1 MVALVTQLV
10 ADLQR
15 EGLPQCHWKG
25 GAALAAGLRGER
37 DLDFL
42 VPPEAFVRAEAV
54 LGACGFVAARS
65 RFGAD
70 APGTAHHFGFQPG
83 LERLLHVHLH
93 DRVLSGEDLI
103 TSHALP
109 FGEAMLASPRFA
121 DGVRIPT
128 PALETALTVLKHAIR
143 WGSLP
148 DRLAAHLRPRN
159 ERDALRQLLTETN
172 IANAAAI
179 VATSCPAVDVACF
192 EACAR
197 VLREAGGGARERRQL
212 SARVRRALE
221 PFRTP
226 SGKRRWR
233 SYVSALEARVRRL
246 LDGDRRDKA
255 LRGEGV
261 SIAFLGSAAAERAS
275 RVSEIARW
283 LGQAFAVRVA
293 AATAAAGPFPGE
305 IVLVDGEPARG
316 CAAERID
323 LHETQAGDALRR
335 CVWDAL

>member
-1 MVALVTQLV
+1 
-10 ADLQR
+10 
-15 EGLPQCHWKG
+15 
-25 GAALAAGLRGER
+25 
-37 DLDFL
+37 
-42 VPPEAFVRAEAV
+42 
-54 LGACGFVAARS
+54 
-65 RFGAD
+65 
-70 APGTAHHFGFQPG
+70 
-83 LERLLHVHLH
+83 
-93 DRVLSGEDLI
+93 
-103 TSHALP
+103 
-109 FGEAMLASPRFA
+109 
-121 DGVRIPT
+121 
-128 PALETALTVLKHAIR
+128 
-143 WGSLP
+143 
-148 DRLAAHLRPRN
+148 LAAHLRPRN

-172 IANAAAI
+172 IAEAAAI

-197 VLREAGGGARERRQL
+197 VLREGGGGRERRQLSARERRQLSARERRQL

-323 LHETQAGDALRR
+323 LHETPSGEALRR
-335 CVWDAL
+335 RVWQAL

>member
-10 ADLQR
+10 AELQR
-15 EGLPQCHWKG
+15 EGIPHCHWKG
-25 GAALAAGLRGER
+25 GAALAAGLRGDR

-42 VPPEAFVRAEAV
+42 VPPEAFARAEAV
-54 LGACGFVAARS
+54 LGACGFVAARA

-103 TSHALP
+103 ASHAFP
-109 FGEAMLASPRFA
+109 FGEAMLASPVFA

-128 PALETALTVLKHAIR
+128 PGLETALTVLKHAIR
-143 WGSLP
+143 GGSLP
-148 DRLAAHLRPRN
+148 DRLAAWLRPKD
-159 ERDALRQLLTETN
+159 EREALRQLLTDAN
-172 IANAAAI
+172 IAEAAAI
-179 VATSCPAVDVACF
+179 VAASCPAVDVACF
-192 EACAR
+192 QECAR
-197 VLREAGGGARERRQL
+197 VLREGGAGRERRQL
-212 SARVRRALE
+212 SARVRHALE

-226 SGKRRWR
+226 SGEQRWR
-233 SYVSALEARVRRL
+233 SYASALGARLRRL

-261 SIAFLGSAAAERAS
+261 SIAFVGGDDAERAR

-283 LGQAFAVRVA
+283 LGQAFAVRVVSGA
-293 AATAAAGPFPGE
+293 AAASPSPGE

-316 CAAERID
+316 CAAERIG
-323 LHETQAGDALRR
+323 LHETPAGDALRGR
-335 CVWDAL
+335 VWDAL